1 MKLLS
6 ITLLGAMALSVS
18 ATAAMIHINE
28 QLYTGDS
35 LALMDEGIYIDE
47 KLIEAP
53 KSAESGDIK
62 IFVEGE
68 LSNLTTYKSIDRILV
83 NGNVNSI
90 TTHDG
95 NISAKTVGSASTV
108 TGKITAKAIV
118 EQGSE
123 SGLSKGVALNTN

>member
-18 ATAAMIHINE
+18 ATAATIHINE
-28 QLYTGDS
+28 KLYSGDS
-35 LALMDEGIYIDE
+35 LSLMDDGIYIDE
-47 KLIEAP
+47 KLIETP
-53 KSAESGDIK
+53 KSAETGEIK
-62 IFVEGE
+62 IFVEGQ
-68 LSNLTTYKSIDRILV
+68 LSNLTTYKSVDRILV

-108 TGKITAKAIV
+108 TGKITAKSIV

-123 SGLSKGVALNTN
+123 SGLSKVVALNTY